1 MRLPYLCLPLTIC
14 LMLTSCQSSAVE
26 TSSISMEE
34 VSSSTS
40 IEDSAFA
47 SQPASELPED
57 LDPIQAGSI
66 DGQTYQNE
74 VLGFSYTFPE
84 GWHLFD
90 ADQALEIQLEKAQ
103 AAYGT
108 TEELEQSIELGS
120 LGYLLYAEAPVLQ
133 TENATTSDLT
143 TSSSSEDTAEEME
156 DGQNSPANILVQIAP
171 AVALQDMTPS
181 TYLEELAHQTQ
192 ETYENLGGRMEPSS
206 VESYTVDGNE
216 VAFLQSQIT
225 LEVSSDGVT
234 LEDTTIYQGYSIFLA
249 EDHLVI
255 SLLLAQNETSFT
267 EGMEVLHNLSF
278 F

>member
-120 LGYLLYAEAPVLQ
+120 LGYLLYVEAPVLQ

-143 TSSSSEDTAEEME
+143 TSSSSEDA
-156 DGQNSPANILVQIAP
+156 AF
-171 AVALQDMTPS
+171 
-181 TYLEELAHQTQ
+181 
-192 ETYENLGGRMEPSS
+192 SS
-206 VESYTVDGNE
+206 
-216 VAFLQSQIT
+216 FRI
-225 LEVSSDGVT
+225 
-234 LEDTTIYQGYSIFLA
+234 SIF
-249 EDHLVI
+249 
-255 SLLLAQNETSFT
+255 
-267 EGMEVLHNLSF
+267 
-278 F
+278 